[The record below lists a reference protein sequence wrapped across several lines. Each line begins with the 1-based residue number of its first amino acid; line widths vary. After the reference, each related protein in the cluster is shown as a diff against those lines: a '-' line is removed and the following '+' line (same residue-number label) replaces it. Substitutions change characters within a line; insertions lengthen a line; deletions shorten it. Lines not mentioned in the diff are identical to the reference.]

1 MSDRGHV
8 AQTYGVDRLAALSDG
23 VFAVAVTLLVLGI
36 KLPDPPL
43 PEKELIHE
51 LVDNIPAFFGWL
63 VSFLVLARFWIVHH
77 HVMDALARVST
88 NAIMWNFAFLGTI
101 SLLPFGASLVGAY
114 EFEAAGPFVV
124 FSIGL
129 GLSGCTLGL
138 FTRHVV
144 RAEGLLRVSQHDL
157 DSIWRHH
164 GLVVPLV
171 ALIAAATAFLHPVLA
186 LLIFVAESV
195 VIVVGRLRAPSPGP
209 SS

>member
-1 MSDRGHV
+1 M
-8 AQTYGVDRLAALSDG
+8 AALSDG

-77 HVMDALARVST
+77 HVMNALAQVST
-88 NAIMWNFAFLGTI
+88 KAIMWNFAFLGTI

-129 GLSGCTLGL
+129 GLAGFTLGL
-138 FTRHVV
+138 FTQHVV
-144 RAEGLLRVSQHDL
+144 RAEGLLRERQHDL
-157 DSIWRHH
+157 DAIWRHH

-171 ALIAAATAFLHPVLA
+171 ALVAAAAAFLHPAAA
-186 LLIFVAESV
+186 LLVLVAESLA
-195 VIVVGRLRAPSPGP
+195 IVVGRLRAQDPGP